1 MTPANSTVVHVTD
14 SYGSK
19 SENGSW
25 NGVVALVSN
34 GVADIGIGDF
44 TVTKERS
51 EVVAFIDTVEISG
64 YGITLL
70 YIIYILIFKKYFCNL
85 ILSGKSLPI

>member
-1 MTPANSTVVHVTD
+1 VVHETD

-19 SENGSW
+19 SGNGSW
-25 NGVVALVSN
+25 NGMMALVSS

-51 EVVAFIDTVEISG
+51 EVVAFIDTVEISR
-64 YGITLL
+64 YGIMLL
-70 YIIYILIFKKYFCNL
+70 YIWQK
-85 ILSGKSLPI
+85 